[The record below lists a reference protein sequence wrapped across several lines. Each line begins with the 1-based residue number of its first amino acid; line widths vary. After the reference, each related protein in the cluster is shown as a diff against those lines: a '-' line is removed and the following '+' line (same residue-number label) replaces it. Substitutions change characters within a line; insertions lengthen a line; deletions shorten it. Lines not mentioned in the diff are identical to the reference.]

1 MTALQFSSFTWPNNP
16 ETFRIVYARDLDIKG
31 DNAGR
36 WTVTNHGRMGR
47 VFLCEGVFHGS
58 TAYNSIITLSNL
70 FVTGG
75 TGTLKHPQWSAISV
89 LMTDFEV
96 IEEPG
101 ENLVRYKIKFLEM
114 P

>member
-1 MTALQFSSFTWPNNP
+1 M
-16 ETFRIVYARDLDIKG
+16 
-31 DNAGR
+31 
-36 WTVTNHGRMGR
+36 TNHGRMGR
-47 VFLCEGVFHGS
+47 VYLCEGVFHGS

-75 TGTLKHPQWSAISV
+75 AGTLKHPHWSAVSV

-96 IEEPG
+96 IEEPA
-101 ENLVRYKIKFLEM
+101 EDLVRYRIKFLEM